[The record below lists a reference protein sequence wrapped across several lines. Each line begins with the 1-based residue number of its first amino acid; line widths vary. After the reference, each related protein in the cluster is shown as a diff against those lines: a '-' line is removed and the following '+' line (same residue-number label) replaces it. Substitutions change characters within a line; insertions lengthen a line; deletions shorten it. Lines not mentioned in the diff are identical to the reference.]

1 MSSSYDS
8 SRSRRRGAW
17 GHWVPFAVTVAV
29 ATAGVAVWAWS
40 QRSTEEEEEEQA
52 APDLDYENADYGDN
66 PAYGASGSTN
76 YGTAGDPST
85 ARAAGSTTYGV
96 TEARE
101 EANLNAGWGMS
112 GALRRSPSPQQF
124 LANAGKTLAAG
135 AGAVGAAM
143 GSALAAIREEDKTAY
158 ADHETWS
165 QEAEA
170 RRDDPN
176 LPQAP
181 SRATSQAPSQAQSQ
195 APSRQASRNTNRDTS
210 RDTNRE
216 TSRDTIKDTTK
227 ETTKRRKTVAVVV
240 SADTNMDD
248 FDEDGFHE
256 HASILSHI
264 PRNTDF
270 SRVKLFVLIYAPGL
284 KENALEATVAS
295 NPRPASLS
303 SSFSNIGHDQVATPG
318 EEIKSPSFPKTS
330 PDRAFNAVYS
340 QALSLVEKDSMIM
353 PFTSPNGHVHIL
365 RHLQPEIVYL
375 QESLSGDN
383 GGHITQLQTWLR
395 HDVILIVGAN
405 GGHGGLADS
414 ESGVGEPDEKEDYW
428 WQREERVGRGR
439 GVVVVDSV
447 RVGDDWERRVQG
459 KE

>member
-17 GHWVPFAVTVAV
+17 GHWVPLVVTVAV

-40 QRSTEEEEEEQA
+40 QRSTEEEEEQA
-52 APDLDYENADYGDN
+52 APDLDYENADYGEN

-76 YGTAGDPST
+76 YGTAGDPTT
-85 ARAAGSTTYGV
+85 ARPAGSTTYGV

-170 RRDDPN
+170 RRDNPN

-181 SRATSQAPSQAQSQ
+181 SRE
-195 APSRQASRNTNRDTS
+195 ASRETKTEAKRETS

-216 TSRDTIKDTTK
+216 TSRDTTRETTRETTTK

-256 HASILSHI
+256 HAVGCRLPQPNTKPSI
-264 PRNTDF
+264 N
-270 SRVKLFVLIYAPGL
+270 
-284 KENALEATVAS
+284 
-295 NPRPASLS
+295 
-303 SSFSNIGHDQVATPG
+303 
-318 EEIKSPSFPKTS
+318 
-330 PDRAFNAVYS
+330 
-340 QALSLVEKDSMIM
+340 
-353 PFTSPNGHVHIL
+353 IL
-365 RHLQPEIVYL
+365 R
-375 QESLSGDN
+375 
-383 GGHITQLQTWLR
+383 
-395 HDVILIVGAN
+395 
-405 GGHGGLADS
+405 
-414 ESGVGEPDEKEDYW
+414 
-428 WQREERVGRGR
+428 
-439 GVVVVDSV
+439 
-447 RVGDDWERRVQG
+447 
-459 KE
+459 